1 MEGSTSCARSGRR
14 AVKNSSA
21 RIFPEIYRRPF
32 APGDAVVH
40 FGETRRKSRLGG
52 RSSCAGGSH
61 RRRTRTK
68 TAIIAPIRQFPFCP
82 ISESRFRGR
91 LVFDSVDDEAVV
103 DFFAP
108 AGATLG
114 ARPCTFVFF
123 VVVSHV
129 TRCGGGCV
137 SPRENGTTH
146 GPRGGF
152 VRRAPRTALC
162 VTPQLEYFNY
172 LGEKCRD
179 GCARTVK
186 YGPVRRPNCGNP
198 FAHDGRGGAEGL
210 PFSTA
215 SGVFPPTVEDF
226 SPEGDEK

>member
-114 ARPCTFVFF
+114 ARPCMCM
-123 VVVSHV
+123 S
-129 TRCGGGCV
+129 
-137 SPRENGTTH
+137 
-146 GPRGGF
+146 RGAGA
-152 VRRAPRTALC
+152 VACLPERT
-162 VTPQLEYFNY
+162 E
-172 LGEKCRD
+172 
-179 GCARTVK
+179 
-186 YGPVRRPNCGNP
+186 
-198 FAHDGRGGAEGL
+198 
-210 PFSTA
+210 
-215 SGVFPPTVEDF
+215 PPTARAGAL
-226 SPEGDEK
+226 SGAHPARHSALRRNLNILTILEKNAATAALGR